1 MDFGAKP
8 ISICLVMLDNPGVLN
23 TMFSLGKA
31 NNFST
36 KENRCEDC
44 LMLVTKYSMYATW
57 GACSRVWSM
66 FMFLAGKGIWHIKGN
81 TSSK

>member
-57 GACSRVWSM
+57 GACSRVLEYVHVSGWKRH
-66 FMFLAGKGIWHIKGN
+66 LAHQRKHFQ
-81 TSSK
+81 